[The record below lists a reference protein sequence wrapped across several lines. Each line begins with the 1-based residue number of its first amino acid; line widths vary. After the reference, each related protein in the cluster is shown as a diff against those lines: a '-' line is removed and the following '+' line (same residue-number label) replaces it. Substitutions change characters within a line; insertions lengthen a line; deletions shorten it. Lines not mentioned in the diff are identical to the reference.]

1 MIADLGAMLTDPLMQ
16 RALLAAVLVG
26 LAAPVIGVYLVQ
38 RRLSLLGDGIG
49 HVALTGV
56 AGGWLIGS
64 AMGLEPHD
72 TLAVPGAVAAAL
84 VGAVIIE
91 LVRERGNASG
101 DVALALLF
109 YGGIAGGVLLI
120 AKAGGTSASL
130 MGYLFGSISTVSG
143 TDIALTASLAAVVLL
158 VGVGLRS
165 ALFAVSHDTEF
176 ARASGLPVRVLN
188 LAIAVIAALAVTV
201 AMRVVGLLLVSALM
215 IVPVAVAQ
223 LAVGSFRRT
232 MATAMGIGVLVCVTG
247 LTITWFEDLTPG
259 ATIVA
264 LAIGL
269 YAVTAVVR
277 TLVEARAAR
286 RRGRPDPHPDAGDD
300 VDVADRQADRQADKE
315 DACSA

>member
-16 RALLAAVLVG
+16 RALVAAVLVG

-56 AGGWLIGS
+56 AAGWLVGS
-64 AMGLEPHD
+64 ATGLEPHD
-72 TLAVPGAVAAAL
+72 ALAVPGAVVAAL
-84 VGAVIIE
+84 IGAVIIE

-120 AKAGGTSASL
+120 SQAGGTSASL

-143 TDIALTASLAAVVLL
+143 TDIALTASLAAVVLV

-176 ARASGLPVRVLN
+176 ARASGLPVRALN

-215 IVPVAVAQ
+215 IVPVAIAQ

-232 MATAMGIGVLVCVTG
+232 MATAMTIGVVVCVTG
-247 LTITWFEDLTPG
+247 LTITWFDDLTPG

-286 RRGRPDPHPDAGDD
+286 RRGHLDPHPDAGDD
-300 VDVADRQADRQADKE
+300 VDVTERATDKE